1 MASPFLYTLEAVT
14 FDYRLGATLVR
25 ALTDVQ
31 LTIPHG
37 AFLCLRGPSGSGKST
52 LLALLGLIEQPQR
65 GHIELDGRDIGTLRE
80 SEKND
85 LRKRKLGFVFQSFNL
100 NPVLR
105 GDENVEYFL
114 ARQGIAKD
122 ERRERVERALRDV
135 GMWEHRRK
143 RPREMSGGQCQRIA
157 IARALAKKPAVLIA
171 DEPTANL
178 DSRTGAEIVELLGT
192 ANHIHG
198 VAVVLASHDPMV
210 YERARIIVELHD
222 GRVATLRTQ
231 E

>member
-1 MASPFLYTLEAVT
+1 MASPLYALEKIT

-25 ALTDVQ
+25 ALSSVD

-52 LLALLGLIEQPQR
+52 LLALIGLIEQPQQGQLR
-65 GHIELDGRDIGTLRE
+65 LEGRDVSSLRE

-85 LRKRKLGFVFQSFNL
+85 IRKRKLGFVFQSFHL
-100 NPVLR
+100 NRVLR

-114 ARQGIAKD
+114 ARQHLPRA
-122 ERRERVERALRDV
+122 ERRERVEDALREV

-143 RPREMSGGQCQRIA
+143 RPLEMSGGQCQRIA
-157 IARALAKKPAVLIA
+157 IARALAKRPAVLIA

-178 DSRTGAEIVELLGT
+178 DSRTGSEIVEILHR
-192 ANHIHG
+192 ANAVYG
-198 VAVVLASHDPMV
+198 VAVILASHDPMV
-210 YERARIIVELHD
+210 YLQARSIVELHD
-222 GRVATLRTQ
+222 GCLTAGSPGG
-231 E
+231 